1 MREVDASFKVTGHAF
16 MVGKFTSVVIGN
28 SMHPVYM
35 RGKPV
40 YDSVSDSRSCFVEDG
55 SDDRIQRLALDQC
68 DQRTPVALTDH
79 RVTLPVPKAPLA
91 VDNSRAIINRDLVG
105 NAATPIISP

>member
-28 SMHPVYM
+28 CKHPFYVW
-35 RGKPV
+35 GEPV
-40 YDSVSDSRSCFVEDG
+40 YDSVSDRLSRFVEDG
-55 SDDRIQRLALDQC
+55 SDDCIQRLALDQC

-79 RVTLPVPKAPLA
+79 RVTLPVTESSLA
-91 VDNSRAIINRDLVG
+91 MGAIGGRA
-105 NAATPIISP
+105 